1 MYKFKSFPDAVIK
14 KRRKVGTFTNVNIK
28 ETLFT
33 KNTHNNN
40 RIRLNIESLQ

>member
-28 ETLFT
+28 ETLVS
-33 KNTHNNN
+33 KNTHKNN
-40 RIRLNIESLQ
+40 RITLNIESLQ

>member
-28 ETLFT
+28 ETLFS
-33 KNTHNNN
+33 KNTHNNKT
-40 RIRLNIESLQ
+40 LNIESLQ